1 MRQRQDVAEELNEL
15 CFEINESNTIYNR
28 IVGVR
33 DLFKMKEF
41 RWPLLTSMLLH
52 ASQQLCGIN
61 TVRVGLNY
69 MIYYCFPLN
78 KFFKF
83 FKIFFYSSD
92 IFKRAGIKDDYIQY
106 AILSTGL
113 AEFLTLFVCMKLIEK
128 VGRKPLTIVSISVI
142 IVNFIAL
149 VLFLS
154 FKVKFNFKKI
164 RLSKLLSLSLVNIG

>member
-1 MRQRQDVAEELNEL
+1 M
-15 CFEINESNTIYNR
+15 
-28 IVGVR
+28 VR
-33 DLFKMKEF
+33 SD
-41 RWPLLTSMLLH
+41 
-52 ASQQLCGIN
+52 
-61 TVRVGLNY
+61 
-69 MIYYCFPLN
+69 
-78 KFFKF
+78 KF

-142 IVNFIAL
+142 IVNFISL

-154 FKVKFNFKKI
+154 FKVKD
-164 RLSKLLSLSLVNIG
+164 